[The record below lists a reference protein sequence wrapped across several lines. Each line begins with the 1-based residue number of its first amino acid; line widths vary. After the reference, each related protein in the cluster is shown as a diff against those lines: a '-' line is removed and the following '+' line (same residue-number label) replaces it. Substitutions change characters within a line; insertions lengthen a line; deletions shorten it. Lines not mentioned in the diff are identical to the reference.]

1 MGAGRLLH
9 DMDGETAQL
18 SADAIIAAVA
28 SRQHGLVAYRQ
39 LLAAG
44 IGRGAIEHRIRTGRL
59 IRVQRGVYAVGHVHE
74 SALVRRMAAV
84 LTCGDGALL
93 SHLSALAHWELRG
106 SAQRLHVTV
115 PRRNGSRSRAGI
127 VVHRSLVLPPSETA
141 THRAIAV
148 TSVARSLLDGA
159 AILAP
164 HALSRAVERSEIL
177 RLFDLTAVEHT
188 LRLHR
193 THPGS
198 GRLRS
203 AIELFRD
210 DEITRSDL
218 EAMMLGICAA
228 HALPRPLVNHVVE
241 GDEVDFFFREQ
252 RLIVETDGRETHLT
266 RAAFERDRARDA
278 HLAVAGYRV
287 VRFTYR
293 RILRDSGA
301 VAATLRALVAEPASQ
316 PWRSMSSIR

>member
-1 MGAGRLLH
+1 
-9 DMDGETAQL
+9 MDAETAHL
-18 SADAIIAAVA
+18 TADAVIAGFA
-28 SRQHGLVAYRQ
+28 SRQYGLLAYRQ

-44 IGRGAIEHRIRTGRL
+44 VGRGAIEHRIRAGRL

-84 LTCGDGALL
+84 LTCGHGAVL

-106 SAQRLHVTV
+106 SSAQNIHVTV

-127 VVHRSLVLPPSETA
+127 VVHRSLALPPSETT
-141 THRAIAV
+141 THRAIPV

-164 HALSRAVERSEIL
+164 HAVSRAVERSEIV
-177 RLFDLTAVEHT
+177 RLFDLAAVAHA
-188 LRLHR
+188 LRLHP
-193 THPGS
+193 THPG
-198 GRLRS
+198 GARLRS
-203 AIELFRD
+203 AIELFGD

-218 EAMMLGICAA
+218 EAMMLGICDA
-228 HALPRPLVNHVVE
+228 HRLPRPLVNHIVE
-241 GDEVDFFFREQ
+241 GEEVDFFFREQ

-293 RILRDSGA
+293 QVLRDPSA
-301 VAATLRALVAEPASQ
+301 VAATLRALLTRPARQ
-316 PWRSMSSIR
+316 P

>member
-1 MGAGRLLH
+1 
-9 DMDGETAQL
+9 MDAQTTQL
-18 SADAIIAAVA
+18 TTDAIIAMLA

-84 LTCGDGALL
+84 LTCGDGAVL

-106 SAQRLHVTV
+106 SSAQKIHVTV
-115 PRRNGSRSRAGI
+115 PRRNASRSRAGL
-127 VVHRSLVLPPSETA
+127 VVHRSLVLPPSETT
-141 THRAIAV
+141 THRAIPI

-164 HALSRAVERSEIL
+164 HALSRAVERCEIL
-177 RLFDLTAVEHT
+177 RLFDLAAVQST
-188 LRLHR
+188 LRLHP
-193 THPGS
+193 THAGAA
-198 GRLRS
+198 RLRS

-218 EAMMLGICAA
+218 EAMMVGICDA
-228 HALPRPLVNHVVE
+228 HALPRPLVNHIVE
-241 GDEVDFFFREQ
+241 GEEVDFLFGEQ
-252 RLIVETDGRETHLT
+252 RLIAETDGRETHLT

-278 HLAVAGYRV
+278 QLAVAGYRV

-293 RILRDSGA
+293 QVRRDPRA
-301 VAATLRALVAEPASQ
+301 VAATLRALLVRPEPQ
-316 PWRSMSSIR
+316 PWRSMSSMR